1 MHESANETTQI
12 EQSRNSGSVLERL
25 TAYAEA
31 CEKKGIFPYD
41 GRWLSADEIDEQI
54 RGKHLK
60 SRIQMLELGSL
71 FALIYVFVISL
82 GLLLSVF
89 TY

>member
-1 MHESANETTQI
+1 MQI
-12 EQSRNSGSVLERL
+12 EQTKDSESMLERL

-41 GRWLSADEIDEQI
+41 GQWLSADEINSQI
-54 RGKHLK
+54 RCKHLK
-60 SRIQMLELGSL
+60 SRIHLLELDFL
-71 FALIYVFVISL
+71 FALVYVYAILMWLFISML
-82 GLLLSVF
+82 

>member
-1 MHESANETTQI
+1 MQQSGKEKTHNKPAKHSESI
-12 EQSRNSGSVLERL
+12 LERL

-31 CEKKGIFPYD
+31 CEKKDIFPYD

-54 RGKHLK
+54 RRKHQK
-60 SRIQMLELGSL
+60 SRIHLLELGSL
-71 FALIYVFVISL
+71 FALVHVYAIL
-82 GLLLSVF
+82 MWLLLSKF

>member
-1 MHESANETTQI
+1 MGHSGKEKMQTEQTKNSESM
-12 EQSRNSGSVLERL
+12 LERF

-31 CEKKGIFPYD
+31 CEKRGIFPYE

-54 RGKHLK
+54 RRKHLN
-60 SRIQMLELGSL
+60 SRIHLLELGSL
-71 FALIYVFVISL
+71 FALVYVFAIL
-82 GLLLSVF
+82 MWLLLSKF

>member
-1 MHESANETTQI
+1 M
-12 EQSRNSGSVLERL
+12 EQSGKENVHNKPTKNSGSIRERL

-54 RGKHLK
+54 RRKYLK
-60 SRIQMLELGSL
+60 SRIHLLELGSL
-71 FALIYVFVISL
+71 FALVYVNAIL
-82 GLLLSVF
+82 MWLLLSKF